1 VLEVGVAV
9 LEIVLV
15 AMHKHA
21 LLILLLT
28 SPVHAAAAYDGMAT
42 EAVVKVAQNACA
54 SANFVGARSARRQL
68 SALHDAATEVAE
80 MKSGKRRE
88 VREGIMK
95 SSDACLFTKWISRFL
110 GTKTALI
117 LDFPHLMLQPS
128 SSSLGLLSSTS
139 LLQLNPMRPIPVPK
153 CRYKIAAGTDYRG
166 STFIRTR
173 DRCTCAAHWL
183 SADRGSWRLAEGE
196 GGYKH
201 VHPHLWMDKE
211 DGR

>member
-1 VLEVGVAV
+1 MLEVGVAV

-117 LDFPHLMLQPS
+117 L
-128 SSSLGLLSSTS
+128 
-139 LLQLNPMRPIPVPK
+139 NPMRPIPVPK